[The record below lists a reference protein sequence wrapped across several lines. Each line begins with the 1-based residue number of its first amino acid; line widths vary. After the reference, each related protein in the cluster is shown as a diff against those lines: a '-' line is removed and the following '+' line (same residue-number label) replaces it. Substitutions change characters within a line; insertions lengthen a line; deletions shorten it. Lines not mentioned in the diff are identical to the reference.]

1 MSSILDPEYLIK
13 TFSYLGIGVT
23 IFAETGLLLGFFL
36 PGDTLLLT
44 AGLFAARGDLSL
56 AAVIAIVIV
65 TAFLGNLSGYHIGQR
80 FGPMVFSRVKFLKPE
95 YIEQARDYFNTHG
108 NQTLVLGRFVPI
120 IRTLVPT
127 MAGTINMSPRIFH
140 LTNILGAVLWGAGI
154 PLAGYFLGK
163 VLPKEVLDKYILVVV
178 GVIFVLSFIP
188 VALEVIKRRKPQS

>member
-1 MSSILDPEYLIK
+1 MPSILEPDYLIK
-13 TFSYLGIGVT
+13 TFSYLGIGAV

-44 AGLFAARGDLSL
+44 AGLYAARGDLSL
-56 AAVIAIVIV
+56 WAVIGIVFV
-65 TAFLGNLSGYHIGQR
+65 TAFLGNWSGYQIGKA
-80 FGPMVFSRVKFLKPE
+80 FGPVVFSRVKFLRPE
-95 YIEQARDYFNTHG
+95 YVEQAREYFNTHG

-127 MAGTINMSPRIFH
+127 MAGTIAMNPRIFG
-140 LTNILGAVLWGAGI
+140 LTNLLGAVLWGAGI
-154 PLAGYFLGK
+154 PLAGFFLGK

-188 VALEVIKRRKPQS
+188 VALEIIKRRRG